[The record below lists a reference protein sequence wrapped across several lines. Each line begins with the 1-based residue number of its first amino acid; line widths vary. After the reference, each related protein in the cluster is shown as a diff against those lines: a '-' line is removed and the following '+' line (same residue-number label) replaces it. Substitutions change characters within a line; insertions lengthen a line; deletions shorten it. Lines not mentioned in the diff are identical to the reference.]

1 MNQDREATIVVTEQ
15 RLRLTLGELS
25 QQAGIE
31 AEQILAMVEEGIIE
45 PLQEAQG
52 AWSFSTDSLY
62 RVATVIRL
70 QRDLQVNLAGAALAL
85 QLLDELTSLRSRVQ
99 TLEQLLRLEE
109 GD

>member
-1 MNQDREATIVVTEQ
+1 MNQDRDADIAAAEQ
-15 RLRLTLGELS
+15 GLQLTLGELS
-25 QQAGIE
+25 RQAGIE

-45 PLQEAQG
+45 PLQEDQRV
-52 AWSFSTDSLY
+52 WYFSTETLY

-70 QRDLQVNLAGAALAL
+70 QRDLQINLAGAALAL

-99 TLEQLLRLEE
+99 ILEQLLLEE